1 MLRAV
6 LLLTLQRHH
15 VGGHFDN
22 ACAVLARLTYSS
34 TCSPN
39 TAPRVF
45 CKQNA
50 QESQSHIQ
58 STQTVKQPTQH
69 YSCCSHQTNSA
80 TTCTH
85 IHTPT
90 RQRKSI
96 PYQLLKVQ
104 ALKVV
109 FAFQDAKLWMCC
121 LLLNKQ
127 QTVIAVVQC
136 KTTNQATIQQTNPSQ
151 C

>member
-1 MLRAV
+1 MPRVV

-45 CKQNA
+45 CKQR
-50 QESQSHIQ
+50 SPSHTQ
-58 STQTVKQPTQH
+58 GTQTVNQPPQYYPAARGKPTGPPH
-69 YSCCSHQTNSA
+69 VHTYTP
-80 TTCTH
+80 
-85 IHTPT
+85 TPT
-90 RQRKSI
+90 RQTKSI

-127 QTVIAVVQC
+127 QTVIAFVQC
-136 KTTNQATIQQTNPSQ
+136 KTTNQATIQQTAPSQ